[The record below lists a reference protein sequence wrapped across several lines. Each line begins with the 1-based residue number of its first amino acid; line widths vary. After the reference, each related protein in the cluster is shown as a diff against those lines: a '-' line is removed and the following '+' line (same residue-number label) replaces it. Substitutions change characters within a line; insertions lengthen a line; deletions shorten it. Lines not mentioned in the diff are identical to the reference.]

1 MNAIE
6 VNGIGKVFKIG
17 ATKVRGGQTF
27 GEKVSDG
34 MLALKRR
41 LTGKATDALIGSE
54 DFWALKDISFTVK
67 AGEVLGIVGHNGAG
81 KSTLLKVLCRIT
93 PPTEGKAILNGRVAS
108 LLEVSTGFHQ
118 ELTGRENIFFSGA
131 VLGMKKA
138 EIDSKLDEII
148 SFSGVEKFIDT
159 PVKRYSSG
167 MLVRLGFAV
176 AAHLEP
182 DILLIDEVLAV
193 GDAAFQKKCLG
204 KMSDVASGGRTVI
217 FVSHNMAA
225 VNRLCSHGMVLEHGK
240 LAYYGSAQEATRL
253 YFGGGEK
260 GMAESSWI
268 EEEAPGDATAKLLG
282 VKAIDSS
289 GNVNDVHDI
298 RNEIIVEMEYLV
310 KQPDSDLAAVFS
322 FMDELGNI
330 IFVSPD
336 WHEENWGSKKRA
348 AGIYIA
354 RCHLPGNLFAEG
366 MISVVAEVLTRKPIY
381 QIHFL
386 EKDAVAFQV
395 LDEGYL
401 DSVRGGWGRNMPG
414 LVRPMLKWETTL
426 REDSV

>member
-6 VNGIGKVFKIG
+6 VNGLSKVFKIG
-17 ATKVRGGQTF
+17 ATKVRGGQTI

-34 MLALKRR
+34 VLAFKRR

-93 PPTEGKAILNGRVAS
+93 PPTEGEAILNGRVAS

-118 ELTGRENIFFSGA
+118 ELTGRENIYFSGA

-138 EIDSKLDEII
+138 EINNKLDEII

-225 VNRLCSHGMVLEHGK
+225 VNRLCTHGMVLDHGK
-240 LAYYGSAQEATRL
+240 LAYYGSAEQATRL
-253 YFGGGEK
+253 YFGGSMSS
-260 GMAESSWI
+260 MAEQVWSA
-268 EEEAPGDATAKLLG
+268 ENAPGDAAVKLLG
-282 VKAIDSS
+282 VRVLDCQ
-289 GNVNDVHDI
+289 GELQDVHDI
-298 RNEIIVEMEYLV
+298 RKPIHIVIDYNKFTE
-310 KQPDSDLAAVFS
+310 DSVLTTALA
-322 FMDELGNI
+322 FMDEMGTIL
-330 IFVSPD
+330 FVSP
-336 WHEENWGSKKRA
+336 NWYGNSVSTGKGEFSA
-348 AGIYIA
+348 ICTI
-354 RCHLPGNLFAEG
+354 PGNFFAEG
-366 MISVVAEVLTRKPIY
+366 MISVVTEIFSANPIY
-381 QIHFL
+381 TQHVW
-386 EKDAVAFQV
+386 EKDSVAFQV
-395 LDEGYL
+395 VDDGGAG
-401 DSVRGGWGRNMPG
+401 SVRNGWGRKMPG
-414 LVRPMLKWETTL
+414 VVRPLLDWETKAIK
-426 REDSV
+426 

>member
-6 VNGIGKVFKIG
+6 VNGLGKVFKIG
-17 ATKVRGGQTF
+17 ATKLRGGQTF
-27 GEKVSDG
+27 GEKIADG

-41 LTGKATDALIGSE
+41 LTGKATEALIGSE
-54 DFWALKDISFTVK
+54 EFWALKDISFRLKT
-67 AGEVLGIVGHNGAG
+67 GEVLGVVGHNGAG

-93 PPTEGKAILNGRVAS
+93 PPTEGEAILRGRVAS

-118 ELTGRENIFFSGA
+118 ELTGRENIHFSGA

-148 SFSGVEKFIDT
+148 SFSGVDRFIDT

-204 KMSDVASGGRTVI
+204 KMSDVASGGRTVV

-225 VNRLCSHGMVLEHGK
+225 VNRLCSKGLVLDHGR
-240 LAYYGSAQEATRL
+240 LAFFGSALEATRL

-260 GMAESSWI
+260 GMAETTWKI
-268 EEEAPGDATAKLLG
+268 ENAPGDSVAKLLS
-282 VKAIDSS
+282 VRVIDNA
-289 GNVNDVHDI
+289 GNVNDIHDI
-298 RNEIIVEMEYLV
+298 RNEIIVEIEYLV
-310 KQPDSDLAAVFS
+310 KKPESDLAAVLS
-322 FMDELGNI
+322 FMDDLGNI
-330 IFVSPD
+330 LFVSPD
-336 WHEENWGSKKRA
+336 WHEKNWGAKKRKE
-348 AGIYIA
+348 GIYFA
-354 RCHLPGNLFAEG
+354 RCHLPGNYFAEG
-366 MISVVAEVLTRKPIY
+366 MISVVAEVLTRQPIY

-386 EKDAVAFQV
+386 ERDAVAFQII
-395 LDEGYL
+395 DKGYH

-414 LVRPMLKWETTL
+414 LIRPMLKWETTL
-426 REDSV
+426 SKETL